1 MLKNKPFHESRGED
15 GHTLSQGSFSRA
27 VVRWSALLVR
37 TASSNVVN
45 LSLSSSLR
53 EGKKRQANSD
63 AAHTLP
69 SHSIPSTWQH
79 PNLAIKE
86 QVMQLQCL
94 HPTFSPAHVEATFVV
109 NSFHILNWQ
118 SEGGQRS
125 RGKMRLPKPE
135 EMKAKKEWK
144 SRSSNYY
151 FTCCLLDN
159 NVWGLSSCETNWTAR
174 RTTYRE
180 MIFVLQTKTGFRKL
194 SPASPHQGLFFSDE
208 QFIVLVRKI
217 SPLMYRRNK
226 DALCFLNSADCTLQ

>member
-27 VVRWSALLVR
+27 VVRWSALLAR

-45 LSLSSSLR
+45 VSLSSLLR

-63 AAHTLP
+63 VAHALP

-125 RGKMRLPKPE
+125 RGKMRPPKPE
-135 EMKAKKEWK
+135 EMKAKKRSEK
-144 SRSSNYY
+144 AEAAIITSRAACWIITCEVSLLVKQIGLHVEPLTERWFLCCRQRQASESFLQPPLTKACSSLMSN
-151 FTCCLLDN
+151 LL
-159 NVWGLSSCETNWTAR
+159 C
-174 RTTYRE
+174 
-180 MIFVLQTKTGFRKL
+180 
-194 SPASPHQGLFFSDE
+194 
-208 QFIVLVRKI
+208 
-217 SPLMYRRNK
+217 
-226 DALCFLNSADCTLQ
+226 